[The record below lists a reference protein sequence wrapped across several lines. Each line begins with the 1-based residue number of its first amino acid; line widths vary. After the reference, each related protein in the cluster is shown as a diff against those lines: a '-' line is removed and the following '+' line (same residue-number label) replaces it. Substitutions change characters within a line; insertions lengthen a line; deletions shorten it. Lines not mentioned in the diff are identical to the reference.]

1 MIIFDMNGHQM
12 AWRRHTEHMPK
23 ESEDQLVA
31 QPVGQT
37 MTIGDL
43 SKRTGVPVKQLRH
56 YEDLGF
62 IYTVGRS
69 AGNYRLF
76 DESAE
81 WCVRIVTMWR
91 ALGLTLAEIGE
102 LTEQYLSRPEENI
115 GPRVAGYLQAVRDRT
130 HTRIH
135 ELQDLLERLDTFES
149 EYRAQL
155 SGQADFRSTDPRF
168 GGPCA

>member
-1 MIIFDMNGHQM
+1 
-12 AWRRHTEHMPK
+12 MPK
-23 ESEDQLVA
+23 ESEARLVA
-31 QPVGQT
+31 EPVGQT
-37 MTIGDL
+37 MTIGEL
-43 SKRTGVPVKQLRH
+43 SRRTAVPVKQLRH

-102 LTEQYLSRPEENI
+102 LTEHYFSRPDENI

-135 ELQDLLERLDTFES
+135 ELRELLERLDTFES